1 MTMETLS
8 RQLEEALRSLTE
20 AGRQEALVHVLTRAI
35 REVAALQG
43 RVNELDL
50 SQTFSD
56 LHASC
61 ARTQHSLTF
70 GCGFGFHPVRFLSQ
84 IESSWARQSANSPKN
99 ARKNFATG
107 PWIVRRAVLNE

>member
-61 ARTQHSLTF
+61 ARTQHSL
-70 GCGFGFHPVRFLSQ
+70 
-84 IESSWARQSANSPKN
+84 
-99 ARKNFATG
+99 NFVVILAF
-107 PWIVRRAVLNE
+107 IR